1 LALTTH
7 HGGYRCIA
15 YGRDLLRTV
24 ILAPPLPHLLPVCLI
39 AVLAAFIQGLSGFGS
54 VLVAL
59 PLLVLYLDVRMAV
72 PLVSLWGMAI
82 NLLLLLDLWRQ
93 IRVVRVLPL
102 TLAALPGIPLGVYLL
117 RHLPPRF
124 LELLLSLLLLGF
136 AGYFFLARPR
146 TRELGRGWEVAAGF
160 FSGCLGGSLAASGP
174 PVIIYT
180 ALQPWGKDDI
190 KATLTG
196 YFFLSG
202 VFILGAQAV
211 NRFFTREVLFYGLIS
226 IPFILLGFL
235 VGLVGYRRL
244 DTHRYRQVIIGLI
257 SLLGLL
263 TLVKALSR

>member
-1 LALTTH
+1 MT
-7 HGGYRCIA
+7 I
-15 YGRDLLRTV
+15 
-24 ILAPPLPHLLPVCLI
+24 PLPHLLPVCLI

-59 PLLVLYLDVRMAV
+59 PLLVLFLDIRLAV

-93 IRVVRVLPL
+93 IRFRRVATL
-102 TLAALPGIPLGVYLL
+102 TLAAIPGIPLGVYLL
-117 RHLPPRF
+117 GRLPAPL
-124 LELLLSLLLLGF
+124 LEMLLSILLLGF
-136 AGYFFLARPR
+136 AGYFYRSR
-146 TRELGRGWEVAAGF
+146 QQTRVLGRGWEVAAGF
-160 FSGCLGGSLAASGP
+160 LSGCLGGSLAASGP

-202 VFILGAQAV
+202 LAILAAQAV
-211 NRFFTREVLFYGLIS
+211 NHFFTREVLFYGLIS
-226 IPFILLGFL
+226 TPFILLGFL

-244 DTHRYRQVIIGLI
+244 DTHRYRQVVVGLI

-263 TLVKALSR
+263 TLVKSLSW